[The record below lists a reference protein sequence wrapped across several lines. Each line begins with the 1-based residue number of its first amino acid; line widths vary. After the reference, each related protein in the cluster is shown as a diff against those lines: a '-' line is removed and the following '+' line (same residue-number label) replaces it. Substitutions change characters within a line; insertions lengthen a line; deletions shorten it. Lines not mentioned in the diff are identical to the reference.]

1 MLSRQHFYAKLS
13 IFIRAGAPSDNGTSL
28 SYLGHLRR
36 WSALRW
42 IYQRR
47 IDSQRISGCP
57 VALVPMRQPSLSPGL
72 CHLLNKNVKN
82 LLFYKQRPV
91 ILSITVTGELLED
104 CSGYRPLSHH
114 THPLCRGPTFS
125 EVSHCMAL
133 SVAQWGQVSGSGVKT
148 RPFGLSKSET
158 ALKPL
163 IAQPFH

>member
-1 MLSRQHFYAKLS
+1 ML
-13 IFIRAGAPSDNGTSL
+13 D
-28 SYLGHLRR
+28 
-36 WSALRW
+36 
-42 IYQRR
+42 
-47 IDSQRISGCP
+47 
-57 VALVPMRQPSLSPGL
+57 
-72 CHLLNKNVKN
+72 

-125 EVSHCMAL
+125 EVSHCMAV
-133 SVAQWGQVSGSGVKT
+133 SVAQWGQVSSSGVKT